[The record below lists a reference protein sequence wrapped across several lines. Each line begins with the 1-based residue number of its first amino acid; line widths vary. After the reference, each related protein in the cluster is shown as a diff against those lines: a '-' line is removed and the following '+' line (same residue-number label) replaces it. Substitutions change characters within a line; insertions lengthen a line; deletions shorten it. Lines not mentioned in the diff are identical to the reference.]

1 MQIAISR
8 LDYNIGITVCRY
20 TTNGVGRCVVCEE
33 FRSGGVR
40 RASAHMSR
48 SITVR
53 RKAQHKG
60 SEPLME
66 KFVTNDDPRSR
77 EVFRLLIYVGPS
89 LARGTPIWIHGRQYP
104 DRTLLQVL
112 ANSFLVQC
120 PRVFPM

>member
-1 MQIAISR
+1 MQIAVSR

-20 TTNGVGRCVVCEE
+20 TTDGVGRCVVCEE
-33 FRSGGVR
+33 ITRGGVR
-40 RASAHMSR
+40 RASVHMSR

-60 SEPLME
+60 SEPLMQ

-89 LARGTPIWIHGRQYP
+89 LARGTSIWTHGRHYP
-104 DRTLLQVL
+104 DRKLLQVL
-112 ANSFLVQC
+112 ANPSLLQC
-120 PRVFPM
+120 PCVFPT